1 MTFVEMNPAHLPL
14 ALLLEADPAA
24 SRIAAY
30 LPGAWGFAALADNE
44 VVGACVAGLVG
55 EQTAEIF
62 NIAVAPSRQQQGI
75 GTGLLR
81 FVLENLA
88 GKGIGRVE
96 LGTGS
101 FGHQLTYYQRHGFR
115 VHAVVKDHFLIH
127 YPEPLMEHGIQH
139 KDMLRLSLALAPDT
153 ASPCPEWGAPPSPRP
168 PPPVVHSATPCFW
181 YACDEIS
188 PPPSLPLRPP

>member
-1 MTFVEMNPAHLPL
+1 MTYVEMNPAHLPL

-30 LPGAWGFAALADNE
+30 LPGA
-44 VVGACVAGLVG
+44 CVAGLVG

-62 NIAVAPSRQQQGI
+62 NIAVAPNRQQQGI
-75 GTGLLR
+75 GSGLLR

-101 FGHQLTYYQRHGFR
+101 FGHQLAYYQRHGFR

-153 ASPCPEWGAPPSPRP
+153 ASP
-168 PPPVVHSATPCFW
+168 
-181 YACDEIS
+181 
-188 PPPSLPLRPP
+188 

>member
-62 NIAVAPSRQQQGI
+62 NIAVAPNRQQQGI
-75 GTGLLR
+75 GSGLLR
-81 FVLENLA
+81 FVLTNLA
-88 GKGIGRVE
+88 GKGVCRVE

-115 VHAVVKDHFLIH
+115 VDTVVKDHFLIH
-127 YPEPLMEHGIQH
+127 YSEPLMEHGIQH
-139 KDMLRLSLALAPDT
+139 KDMLRLSLMLEPNN
-153 ASPCPEWGAPPSPRP
+153 PR
-168 PPPVVHSATPCFW
+168 HSGQ
-181 YACDEIS
+181 
-188 PPPSLPLRPP
+188 